1 MLFQVH
7 KSVDGF
13 ASGRRWLVGESVAG
27 TATRTNMVPAP
38 AKCRAHPYPLP
49 FQWARTLVFGKASD
63 CGSTAHPCHKGMT
76 QDSALRNETPS
87 RRPVVAATRYVAR
100 GLRRA
105 FRPPLKPC
113 SDPPVRLPGT
123 DWLPVAPAAEDRALA
138 HDCGHTAPLRSAEHQ
153 APAPASRREAFAP
166 RREAAPSACSSSSRL
181 GVTAPNCRGRARG
194 TEWLPRDA
202 RDEWKALRRGR
213 RWCGRL

>member
-1 MLFQVH
+1 M
-7 KSVDGF
+7 
-13 ASGRRWLVGESVAG
+13 GESVAG

-63 CGSTAHPCHKGMT
+63 CGSTAHSCHKAHPCHKGMT

-87 RRPVVAATRYVAR
+87 RRPVVGATIRCSRPSTRFPPPVEAVLRPARAAARDRLATR
-100 GLRRA
+100 G
-105 FRPPLKPC
+105 
-113 SDPPVRLPGT
+113 
-123 DWLPVAPAAEDRALA
+123 
-138 HDCGHTAPLRSAEHQ
+138 
-153 APAPASRREAFAP
+153 P
-166 RREAAPSACSSSSRL
+166 RRRGPGPRPRLWAHGSTTKRRTPGPGAGVSTGSLRTSKESCPPACSSSSRL